1 MCLPAEGVKE
11 EQRTLGNRGVVDAMS
26 GPVGADMCI
35 KEKEREELLG
45 EEKGEEYGT
54 TRPGGGMLRGRV

>member
-11 EQRTLGNRGVVDAMS
+11 EQRTLGSRGVVDALS
-26 GPVGADMCI
+26 GPLGADMRI

-45 EEKGEEYGT
+45 EEKGEE
-54 TRPGGGMLRGRV
+54 